1 MTLIQPINIRDV
13 NVFDVTVPPITQR
26 YSVTPGALPFYNPV
40 TLPVGVPLI
49 LMPGCVEAHPESKP
63 QNPNKKLV
71 KDDED
76 GAKVYCDAGMPSFDA
91 MDYTP
96 ENLIIQR
103 EIETP
108 VVDVPP
114 PPETPEVEAPDIPPT
129 EEEVPCPGLN
139 APRIGDIAQN
149 KEEKVS
155 GFELQTDPATNK
167 EICVTLYEDI
177 PALEAL
183 LPDVQTVSTTAVIAT
198 VATGSALLAKPLA
211 DLLLRVF
218 RPAIKKGV
226 TTFQTKV
233 LQKAPRQLSRSE
245 IQTNHYRKSK
255 GLDPFSPPK
264 KKKAKG

>member
-1 MTLIQPINIRDV
+1 MTLIQPININDV
-13 NVFDVTVPPITQR
+13 NVFDITLPPITQR

-40 TLPVGVPLI
+40 TVPVGVPLI

-63 QNPNKKLV
+63 QNPNDNLV

-114 PPETPEVEAPDIPPT
+114 PPDTPEVEPPDIPPT

-233 LQKAPRQLSRSE
+233 LKKAPRQLSRSE

-264 KKKAKG
+264 KKKAKE

>member
-1 MTLIQPINIRDV
+1 MKMEIQPIDIKQI
-13 NVFDVTVPPITQR
+13 NVFDITIPPVTQTYAPV
-26 YSVTPGALPFYNPV
+26 PGALPFYGPV
-40 TLPVGVPLI
+40 TGPVGVPLI
-49 LMPGCVEAHPESKP
+49 MIPGCVEAHPESKP
-63 QNPNKKLV
+63 QNPNNELV

-76 GAKVYCDAGMPSFDA
+76 GAKVYCDAGAPSFDA

-114 PPETPEVEAPDIPPT
+114 PPETPEVQAPNIPKT
-129 EEEVPCPGLN
+129 DEEIPCPGLN

-155 GFELQTDPATNK
+155 GFELQVDPTTNK

-177 PALEAL
+177 PAIEAL

-211 DLLLRVF
+211 DLLMRTF
-218 RPAIKKGV
+218 RPAIKKGL

-233 LQKAPRQLSRSE
+233 LKKTPRKLSQNELR
-245 IQTNHYRKSK
+245 TNRYRKSK
-255 GLDPFSPPK
+255 GLDPFVLPK
-264 KKKAKG
+264 KKKKV

>member
-1 MTLIQPINIRDV
+1 MTLIQPININDV
-13 NVFDVTVPPITQR
+13 NVFDITLPPITQR

-40 TLPVGVPLI
+40 TVPVGVPLI

-63 QNPNKKLV
+63 QNPNNNLV

-96 ENLIIQR
+96 ENLIITR
-103 EIETP
+103 DIETP
-108 VVDVPP
+108 VVETPP
-114 PPETPEVEAPDIPPT
+114 PPPT
-129 EEEVPCPGLN
+129 NEELPCPGPN

-155 GFELQTDPATNK
+155 GFEKQIDPVTNK

-177 PALEAL
+177 PPLEAL

-218 RPAIKKGV
+218 RPAIKKGL
-226 TTFQTKV
+226 TTFQTKI
-233 LQKAPRQLSRSE
+233 LKKAPRQLSRSE

-264 KKKAKG
+264 KKKKG

>member
-1 MTLIQPINIRDV
+1 MTLIQPINIHDV
-13 NVFDVTVPPITQR
+13 NVFDITVPPITQR

-40 TLPVGVPLI
+40 TVPVGVPLI

-63 QNPNKKLV
+63 QNPNNKLV

-114 PPETPEVEAPDIPPT
+114 PPDTPEVEPPDIPPT

-233 LQKAPRQLSRSE
+233 LKKAPRQLSRSE
-245 IQTNHYRKSK
+245 IQTNYYRKSK

-264 KKKAKG
+264 KKKAKE

>member
-1 MTLIQPINIRDV
+1 MTLIQPINIKDV
-13 NVFDVTVPPITQR
+13 NVFDITVPPITQR
-26 YSVTPGALPFYNPV
+26 FSVTPGALPFYNPV

-63 QNPNKKLV
+63 QNPNDELV

-76 GAKVYCDAGMPSFDA
+76 GVKIYCDAGMPSFDA

-114 PPETPEVEAPDIPPT
+114 PPDTPEVEAPDIPPIN
-129 EEEVPCPGLN
+129 EEVPCPGPN
-139 APRIGDIAQN
+139 APRIGDVAQN

-155 GFELQTDPATNK
+155 GFELQTDPVTNK

-211 DLLLRVF
+211 DLLMRVF

-233 LQKAPRQLSRSE
+233 LKKKSRKLTRQEKATNLLRQK
-245 IQTNHYRKSK
+245 K
-255 GLDPFSPPK
+255 GLPPAYQSFE
-264 KKKAKG
+264 KKAKE

>member
-1 MTLIQPINIRDV
+1 MTLIQPINIKDV
-13 NVFDVTVPPITQR
+13 NVFDITVPPITQR
-26 YSVTPGALPFYNPV
+26 FSVTPGALLFYNPV
-40 TLPVGVPLI
+40 TVPVGVPLI

-63 QNPNKKLV
+63 QNPNNNLV

-96 ENLIIQR
+96 ENLVITR

-129 EEEVPCPGLN
+129 EEEIPCPGLN

-155 GFELQTDPATNK
+155 GFELQTDPITNK

-233 LQKAPRQLSRSE
+233 LKKAPRQLSRSE

-255 GLDPFSPPK
+255 GLDPFSLPK

>member
-1 MTLIQPINIRDV
+1 MTLIQPINIHDV
-13 NVFDVTVPPITQR
+13 NVFDITVPPITQR

-40 TLPVGVPLI
+40 TVPVGVPLI

-63 QNPNKKLV
+63 QNPNNKLV

-114 PPETPEVEAPDIPPT
+114 PPDTPEVEPPDIPPT
-129 EEEVPCPGLN
+129 EEEVPCPGPN
-139 APRIGDIAQN
+139 APRIGDVAQN

-155 GFELQTDPATNK
+155 GFELQTDPTTNK
-167 EICVTLYEDI
+167 EVCVTLYEDI

-211 DLLLRVF
+211 DLLMRVF

-233 LQKAPRQLSRSE
+233 LKKKSRKLTRQEIATNLLRQK
-245 IQTNHYRKSK
+245 K
-255 GLDPFSPPK
+255 GLPPAYQSFEK
-264 KKKAKG
+264 KTKE